1 MGYERILVPVDGS
14 ATANAGLKHAVELAK
29 ASGAKLR
36 LLHVIDEAPL
46 LSYPEAVYQIG
57 DFIED
62 LTRAGQEL
70 LQKAKRFAE
79 SQGVTAETRMVESRG
94 LRVADVIGVEAKRYR
109 PSLIVIG
116 THGRRG
122 VSRLLMGSDAELVMR
137 NTTVPVLLIHGA
149 RERAAKKP
157 AKRAAKRSNAAGAAA
172 RA

>member
-1 MGYERILVPVDGS
+1 MAYERILVPVDGS
-14 ATANAGLKHAVELAK
+14 DTANAGLKHAVELAK

-62 LTRAGQEL
+62 LTRSGQEL

-79 SQGVTAETRMVESRG
+79 SQGVKVETTLLESRG
-94 LRVADVIGVEAKRYR
+94 LRVADVIGVEAKRWR

-122 VSRLLMGSDAELVMR
+122 VNRLLMGSDAELVMR
-137 NTTVPVLLIHGA
+137 NTAVPVLLIHGP
-149 RERAAKKP
+149 RERAARKP
-157 AKRAAKRSNAAGAAA
+157 AKRSTKRNAAAGVAA
-172 RA
+172 RL